1 MSEANRL
8 MLCQRRIKE
17 INMFAEQRRQQIL
30 QILDTHG
37 STTLTE
43 LTRLLHASESTVRRD
58 LQEMD
63 SKGLLVRVFGGA
75 MSVNKTTDLREE
87 NVSEKQ
93 TLNIKEKQ
101 RIGKY
106 AAALIKPDDFV
117 YIDAG
122 TTTGAMI
129 PYITESSA
137 VYVTNAVAHGL
148 ELARRGFRVN
158 LIGGEIR
165 SVTEAIVG
173 NAACEELRAF
183 NFTKCFMGTN
193 GVTSD
198 SGFTTPD
205 INEAIIK
212 GQAIAQSRERYVLCT
227 AEKFHIISPVR
238 FAGFNDAVIIT
249 DRSPNSWYAQQEN
262 VICVAQEEESAPEQ

>member
-1 MSEANRL
+1 
-8 MLCQRRIKE
+8 
-17 INMFAEQRRQQIL
+17 MFAEQRRRQIL

-43 LTRLLHASESTVRRD
+43 LTRLLGASESTVRRD

-75 MSVNKTTDLREE
+75 MSKNSKTDLREE
-87 NVSEKQ
+87 DVSEKQ
-93 TLNIKEKQ
+93 TINIAEKQ

-122 TTTGAMI
+122 TTTGSMI
-129 PYITESSA
+129 PFITEYSA

-158 LIGGEIR
+158 LVGGEIR
-165 SVTEAIVG
+165 GVTEAIVG
-173 NAACEELRAF
+173 NAACELQ
-183 NFTKCFMGTN
+183 
-193 GVTSD
+193 
-198 SGFTTPD
+198 PP
-205 INEAIIK
+205 
-212 GQAIAQSRERYVLCT
+212 
-227 AEKFHIISPVR
+227 ISMR
-238 FAGFNDAVIIT
+238 RSSKSALW
-249 DRSPNSWYAQQEN
+249 RSP
-262 VICVAQEEESAPEQ
+262 ESAMCCVPLINSTLFHRSSSRLLQKQPLSQTAIRMHGTRSRIPSSASGRKRNLHKDDCRKHNNASRQFPRRHALTQ

>member
-1 MSEANRL
+1 
-8 MLCQRRIKE
+8 
-17 INMFAEQRRQQIL
+17 MFAEQRRQQIL

-63 SKGLLVRVFGGA
+63 SKGLLIRVFGGA

-87 NVSEKQ
+87 GVSEKQ
-93 TLNIKEKQ
+93 GVNIEEKQ

-129 PYITESSA
+129 PYLTEYSA

-158 LIGGEIR
+158 LVGGEIR
-165 SVTEAIVG
+165 GVTEAIVG
-173 NAACEELRAF
+173 NAACEELRS
-183 NFTKCFMGTN
+183 N
-193 GVTSD
+193 
-198 SGFTTPD
+198 GFTTPD

-212 GQAIAQSRERYVLCT
+212 GCAIAQSRERYVLCT

-238 FAGFNDAVIIT
+238 FAGFTDATIIT
-249 DRSPNSWYAQQEN
+249 DRYPNSWYAQQEN
-262 VICVAQEEESAPEQ
+262 VICAAPEEESAPELSPQT

>member
-1 MSEANRL
+1 M
-8 MLCQRRIKE
+8 I
-17 INMFAEQRRQQIL
+17 AEQRRQQIL
-30 QILDTHG
+30 QILDSHG

-63 SKGLLVRVFGGA
+63 NRGLLIRVFGGA
-75 MSVNKTTDLREE
+75 
-87 NVSEKQ
+87 
-93 TLNIKEKQ
+93 EKQ

-106 AAALIKPDDFV
+106 AAALIKADDFV

-122 TTTGAMI
+122 TTTGAML
-129 PYITESSA
+129 PYITEQSA

-158 LIGGEIR
+158 LVGGEIR
-165 SVTEAIVG
+165 GVTEAIVG

-193 GVTSD
+193 GVNSD
-198 SGFTTPD
+198 NGFTTPD

-212 GQAIAQSRERYVLCT
+212 GRAIAQSRERYVLCT
-227 AEKFHIISPVR
+227 ADKFHVISPVR
-238 FAGFNDAVIIT
+238 FADFNDAMIIT
-249 DRSPNSWYAQQEN
+249 DRYPNSWYAEQEN
-262 VICVAQEEESAPEQ
+262 IICVAPEEESAQGQSPQT